1 MRCEDISD
9 KLPDYLAG
17 RSEPAERSAIE
28 SHLEG
33 CPACRSETEGLAS
46 TWGLLGAI
54 PAPSADSDA
63 MRARL
68 DAAIE
73 RERFAASRTP
83 AQVPVSAFGRFLAN
97 HPLVT
102 ACAATLVLAVG
113 VVLGRATDR
122 APAAPPDVAALHQ
135 ELRDLKQMVTLSLMQ
150 QQSASERLR
159 GVSFSNEVDGS
170 GDEIVTALLD
180 TLQHDTNV
188 NVRLASIDALKRFAE
203 RDVVRHATLDALDTQ
218 RSPLV
223 QMALID
229 FVVETEDRDA
239 LGALRKLSQAAP
251 NQAVRSR
258 AAWGINQ
265 LGVES

>member
-1 MRCEDISD
+1 MRCEDISQ

-17 RSEPAERSAIE
+17 RVEPAERVAIE
-28 SHLEG
+28 QHLEG
-33 CPACRSETEGLAS
+33 CAACLSETEGLAS
-46 TWGLLGAI
+46 TWRLLGDI
-54 PAPSADSDA
+54 PAQAPDSPA

-68 DAAIE
+68 DASIE
-73 RERFAASRTP
+73 RERFAASRAP
-83 AQVPVSAFGRFLAN
+83 APAPRRFLVN
-97 HPLVT
+97 NPLVT

-113 VVLGRATDR
+113 MVLGRATER

-159 GVSFSNEVDGS
+159 GVSFSNQVDGS

-180 TLQHDTNV
+180 TLKHDTNV
-188 NVRLASIDALKRFAE
+188 NVRIASVDALKRFAE
-203 RDVVRHATLDALDTQ
+203 RDVVRHAAVDALDTQ

-229 FVVETEDRDA
+229 FVVETRDRGA
-239 LGALRKLSQAAP
+239 VGALRKLSAAAP
-251 NQAVRSR
+251 NETVRNR
-258 AAWGINQ
+258 AAWGIKH

>member
-1 MRCEDISD
+1 MQCEEVSE

-17 RSEPAERSAIE
+17 TTDATARVAIE
-28 SHLEG
+28 RHLAG
-33 CPACRSETEGLAS
+33 CASCLQQTEGLAA
-46 TWGLLGAI
+46 TWHALGTI
-54 PAPSADSDA
+54 PAPVADARA
-63 MRARL
+63 MRARF
-68 DAAIE
+68 DALIVQP
-73 RERFAASRTP
+73 RFRW
-83 AQVPVSAFGRFLAN
+83 N

-113 VVLGRATDR
+113 VVLGRATER

-159 GVSFSNEVDGS
+159 GVSFSNQVDGS

-180 TLQHDTNV
+180 TLKHDTNV
-188 NVRLASIDALKRFAE
+188 NVRLASVDALKRFAE
-203 RDVVRHATLDALDTQ
+203 RDVVRRAAVDALDTQ

-229 FVVETEDRDA
+229 FVVETQDRGA
-239 LGALRKLSQAAP
+239 VGALRKLSAAAP
-251 NQAVRSR
+251 NETVRSR
-258 AAWGINQ
+258 AAWGIKH